1 MTNKFDFEEY
11 IKDLSPELQEKARP
25 KMSFYSLR
33 PMKIWKYL
41 WTHLK
46 AWQAA
51 AMFSAAYTAQ
61 NAAAKN

>member
-1 MTNKFDFEEY
+1 MNEIFEEY

-46 AWQAA
+46 ALQAA
-51 AMFSAAYTAQ
+51 AAMSSRLAPT
-61 NAAAKN
+61 AAARI

>member
-1 MTNKFDFEEY
+1 MNEKFEEY

-25 KMSFYSLR
+25 KMSFYSLL

-46 AWQAA
+46 ALQAA
-51 AMFSAAYTAQ
+51 ALISSADDDTAPRYGIIQ
-61 NAAAKN
+61 